1 MGLGSAEPAVMTS
14 DAHEV
19 AIRDGSD
26 NSDSATRNPRICGRL
41 ARPLELERV
50 WTPDTQAMVAALRV
64 VLDLPRQLP
73 DRGQGGVR

>member
-14 DAHEV
+14 DAHEA

-41 ARPLELERV
+41 ARTLDIERV
-50 WTPDTQAMVAALRV
+50 WTPDERGMVAALRV
-64 VLDLPRQLP
+64 VLGFPRQLP